1 LRINSRRLARSL
13 GLGVLIS
20 LSLAAVDARAQLY
33 AVEMIIF
40 SNTNDGGRE
49 TETWRADPGLPDT
62 SHAAPVSAG
71 GGVTA
76 IGRSAYRLSGIWQA
90 LRNSSQYRPLRHLA
104 WTQRGRSK
112 RSAPEILIG
121 EDIDSDVFGT
131 VRMSRARFLHLDLD
145 LLLNTADRS
154 YRFINHRRMRSNEL
168 HYIDHPMFGVLVIA
182 TPLQG

>member
-1 LRINSRRLARSL
+1 MVA
-13 GLGVLIS
+13 VLIS
-20 LSLAAVDARAQLY
+20 LSLAAVNARAQLY

-40 SNTNDGGRE
+40 SNANDDGRT
-49 TETWRADPGLPDT
+49 TESWRADPGLPDT
-62 SHAAPVSAG
+62 SDAAPISAG

-76 IGRSAYRLSGIWQA
+76 IGRGAYRLSGIWQA

-104 WTQRGRSK
+104 WTQRGRPK
-112 RSAPEILIG
+112 RSAPEILVG
-121 EDIDSDVFGT
+121 EDIDSDVYGT
-131 VRMSRARFLHLDLD
+131 ARMYRARFLHLDLD
-145 LLLNTADRS
+145 LLLNTANGN